1 MSTLYDD
8 VMMQKRGR
16 VIVDLAQ
23 VKKGEKVLVL
33 CDFQTAGIGE
43 LLASQVYQTGA
54 MPFLVVIPPLKAHGD
69 PVPEPIHKMAMEVDV
84 ILAPM
89 MASIAHTQLRTDAVK
104 KGIRL
109 MVLAGADET
118 YLAKGAFDVDFNQ
131 LRPRVERLAE
141 ILTRAKQARVTNAK
155 GTDITMSVEGREAQA
170 FTGFAEKGKLS
181 ALPCVEV
188 NCSPVEGSAEGKIV
202 ADVGVDDMPP
212 ELSSL
217 GLLAHP
223 IQVSVKGGF
232 AREITGGEEA
242 RKLKEF
248 LASLQDPNV
257 YNIAEL
263 GLGMNPGAKADGSN
277 LLNEGS
283 QDNIHIALG
292 TNVYFPGGTI
302 KAKGHF
308 DLVMSFCTLELDGVP
323 VIKDG
328 KPVFV

>member
-8 VMMQKRGR
+8 VMTQKRGR

-23 VKKGEKVLVL
+23 VKKGEQVLIL
-33 CDFQTAGIGE
+33 ADYRTARVGE

-54 MPFLVVIPPLKAHGD
+54 MPLLTVIPPLKAHGD
-69 PVPEPIHKMAMEVDV
+69 PVPDPIHKMAMEVDV
-84 ILAPM
+84 ILTPM
-89 MASIAHTQLRTDAVK
+89 MASIAHTQLRSDAVK

-109 MVLAGADET
+109 MVLAGLDEA
-118 YLAKGAFDVDFNQ
+118 YLATGAFDVDFYE
-131 LRPRVERLAE
+131 LKPRVERLAE
-141 ILTRAKQARVTNAK
+141 ILTKAKRAKVTSGK
-155 GTDITMSVEGREAQA
+155 GTNITLSVEGRKAQA

-202 ADVGVDDMPP
+202 ADVAVDDMPP
-212 ELSSL
+212 ELVDLSL
-217 GLLAHP
+217 LKEP
-223 IQVSVKGGF
+223 IEVTVKGGL
-232 AREITGGEEA
+232 AREFAGGEA
-242 RKLKEF
+242 AKKLKEF
-248 LASLQDPNV
+248 LESLQDSNV

-263 GLGMNPGAKADGSN
+263 GIGLNPGAKADGTN

-283 QDNIHIALG
+283 QDNIHLALG
-292 TNVYFPGGTI
+292 TNIYFPGGTV

-308 DLVMSFCTLELDGVP
+308 DLVMSFCTLELDGTA

-328 KPVFV
+328 RPVFT